1 MIEAMNT
8 RIVLS
13 LSLLAAGALTTSAG
27 PLQRADLPADP
38 AWVLHVDCDALRPST
53 IGQYLLSELEKPDA
67 QEQFA
72 AIQAIFSFDPRTQL
86 HGLTLFSAGTTPA
99 DGVLLAHADIDPDRL
114 IVLAKAAKDYQ
125 TTTHNGLVIHSWIDD
140 KKPAVN
146 DVKPRTYA
154 ALFNRNVIVF
164 GQKESTVAQTLDV
177 LARKVPSLAADS
189 AFAQLCAGGDN
200 SFVQAMARKIELP
213 NNDPN
218 AAVFRLAKLIRL
230 KIGEASRQIT
240 ASLVLEANDDQIAN
254 QITSI
259 VQGLTSLLKLQD
271 KKPEAAKLANALT
284 IHQSGVSVTVNLS
297 LPADDVV
304 GMMKADAAKKALK
317 NAETKIQTH

>member
-1 MIEAMNT
+1 
-8 RIVLS
+8 
-13 LSLLAAGALTTSAG
+13 
-27 PLQRADLPADP
+27 
-38 AWVLHVDCDALRPST
+38 
-53 IGQYLLSELEKPDA
+53 
-67 QEQFA
+67 
-72 AIQAIFSFDPRTQL
+72 
-86 HGLTLFSAGTTPA
+86 
-99 DGVLLAHADIDPDRL
+99 
-114 IVLAKAAKDYQ
+114 
-125 TTTHNGLVIHSWIDD
+125 
-140 KKPAVN
+140 VN

-177 LARKVPSLAADS
+177 LARKAPGLAADS
-189 AFAQLCAGGDN
+189 AFAQLCAASDN

-230 KIGEASRQIT
+230 KVGEASRQIT